1 MNALQ
6 GVLFDLDGTLVDSE
20 PLWFEVARTVIERH
34 GAVWTSDS
42 STKLLGV
49 NLPKIGEALQRAVGR
64 ADLSGA
70 YLLDEVVQEIS
81 GLLRESVIW
90 RPGAVALLA
99 SLNAAG
105 VPIGL
110 VTASYQPIVDAVKS
124 HLPAGTFQTTVSGND
139 VSQGKP
145 HPESYLLGAKR
156 LGVAPELCVAIEDSP
171 TGIASAEG
179 AGCHVIGVPSQQ
191 PLPESPGRL
200 ILTSL
205 EEIDLPLLRSR
216 VGASSAQER
225 RK

>member
-1 MNALQ
+1 MQ

-20 PLWFEVARTVIERH
+20 PLWFEVGRTVIERH

-64 ADLSGA
+64 ADLSGE
-70 YLLDEVVQEIS
+70 YLLNEVVVEIS
-81 GLLRESVIW
+81 GLLRSSVIW
-90 RPGAVALLA
+90 RPGAVSLLA
-99 SLNAAG
+99 SLNAAR
-105 VPIGL
+105 VPVGL
-110 VTASYQPIVDAVKS
+110 VTASYQPIVDAVRS

-156 LGVAPELCVAIEDSP
+156 LGLEPERCVAIEDSP

-179 AGCHVIGVPSQQ
+179 AGCHVIGIPSQQ

-205 EEIDLPLLRSR
+205 EEIDLPLLQSR
-216 VGASSAQER
+216 VG
-225 RK
+225 

>member
-1 MNALQ
+1 MNSLQ
-6 GVLFDLDGTLVDSE
+6 GVLFDLDGTLIDSE
-20 PLWFEVARTVIERH
+20 PLWFEVGRTVIERH
-34 GAVWTSDS
+34 GAIWTSDS

-64 ADLSGA
+64 ADLSGE

-81 GLLRESVIW
+81 GVLRTSLTW
-90 RPGAVALLA
+90 RPGAVSLLS
-99 SLNAAG
+99 SLNSAG
-105 VPIGL
+105 VPVGL

-124 HLPAGTFQTTVSGND
+124 HLPAGTFQATVSGND

-156 LGVAPELCVAIEDSP
+156 LGVEPDRCVAIEDSP

-179 AGCHVIGVPSQQ
+179 AGCHVIGIPSQQ

-205 EEIDLPLLRSR
+205 EEIDLDVLKRHA
-216 VGASSAQER
+216 GG
-225 RK
+225 